1 MNIELASGK
10 ELDAIALK
18 LGLKRRIKWF
28 IFKESDKSLRQR
40 VDLRVQMIC
49 NRQISVLGCKYV
61 GTVGVKEKN
70 VSRRKN

>member
-18 LGLKRRIKWF
+18 LGLKRRSKWF

-49 NRQISVLGCKYV
+49 NRQVAVLGCKYV
-61 GTVGVKEKN
+61 GTVEAKEGKC
-70 VSRRKN
+70 

>member
-18 LGLKRRIKWF
+18 LGLKRRSKWF

-49 NRQISVLGCKYV
+49 NRQVAVLGCKYV
-61 GTVGVKEKN
+61 GTVEVKEEKC
-70 VSRRKN
+70 

>member
-18 LGLKRRIKWF
+18 LGLKRRSKWF

-49 NRQISVLGCKYV
+49 NRQVAVLGCKYV
-61 GTVGVKEKN
+61 GTVEAKEEKC
-70 VSRRKN
+70 

>member
-18 LGLKRRIKWF
+18 LGLKRHRKWF

-49 NRQISVLGCKYV
+49 NRQVCVLGCKYV
-61 GTVGVKEKN
+61 GTVETKEEKC
-70 VSRRKN
+70 

>member
-1 MNIELASGK
+1 MNIQLASGK

-18 LGLKRRIKWF
+18 LGLKRRRKWF

-49 NRQISVLGCKYV
+49 NCQISVLGCKYV
-61 GTVGVKEKN
+61 GTVEVKEEKC
-70 VSRRKN
+70 